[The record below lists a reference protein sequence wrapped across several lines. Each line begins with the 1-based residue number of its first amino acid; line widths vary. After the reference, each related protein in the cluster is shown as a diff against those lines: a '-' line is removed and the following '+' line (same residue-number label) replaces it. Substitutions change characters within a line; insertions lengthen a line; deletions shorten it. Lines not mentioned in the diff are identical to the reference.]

1 MSKQQRR
8 AQDID
13 ERSESDL
20 KIKQL
25 KNNKMTNQLKQTI
38 KDMVVAGKGILAA
51 DESIKTAT
59 KRLASIN
66 VESTP
71 ETRRQ
76 YRNLIL
82 NAPGMEEYICGVILF
97 EETLHQ
103 KSDDGIL
110 FPELLSKNGIVP
122 GIKVDEGLADLEGH
136 PGEQYTKGIETLG
149 KRLEEYKKSRPRFA
163 KWRAVYSIS
172 ENTPSDL
179 IIKRN
184 AEDLAKYAKIC
195 QQHSLVPI
203 VEPEVLIDGTHS
215 IETCYKITEKVQEA
229 VFSALGQEGVLLEY
243 AILKPS
249 MVISGKQAPNRANVD
264 EVARQ
269 TVKCLKSTVPAEIPS
284 INFLSGGQTPQE
296 ATAHLNRMHTLSEK
310 LPWYMSFSYARALQ
324 DPALRAW
331 QGKKENVEAAQK
343 AFIKRARLNS
353 LATKGLY
360 SEDMEK
366 D

>member
-1 MSKQQRR
+1 
-8 AQDID
+8 
-13 ERSESDL
+13 
-20 KIKQL
+20 
-25 KNNKMTNQLKQTI
+25 MTNQLKQTI
-38 KDMVVAGKGILAA
+38 KEMAVAGKGILAA
-51 DESIKTAT
+51 DESAKTAA

-82 NAPGMEEYICGVILF
+82 NAPGMGEYICGVILF

-103 KSDDGIL
+103 KSDDGII
-110 FPELLSKNGIVP
+110 FPELLAKNGIVP

-136 PGEQYTKGIETLG
+136 PGEQFTDGLDTLG
-149 KRLEEYKKSRPRFA
+149 SRLEEYKKSKPGFA

-184 AEDLAKYAKIC
+184 AQDLARYAKIC
-195 QQHSLVPI
+195 QQHDIVPI

-215 IETCYKITEKVQEA
+215 IGACYKVTEKVLKA
-229 VFSALGQEGVLLEY
+229 VFDALNKEKVVLEY

-249 MVISGKQAPNRANVD
+249 MVISGKQAVNRANID

-269 TVKCLKSTVPAEIPS
+269 TVKCLKANVPAELPS

-296 ATAHLNRMHTLSEK
+296 ATAHLNRMHTLGEK
-310 LPWYMSFSYARALQ
+310 LPWHLSFSYGRALQ
-324 DPALRAW
+324 DSALKAW
-331 QGKKENVEAAQK
+331 QGKDENVQAGQG
-343 AFIKRARLNS
+343 AFLKRARLNS

-360 SEDMEK
+360 TEDMEAG
-366 D
+366 